1 MTSRFVKNEYYC
13 VNQKD
18 IYFKV
23 PDGRLKLRII
33 NSQSG
38 ELIFYKRKESK
49 KIRVSNYIISRTKDF
64 KNLSEILSVNFEILV
79 IVKKKR
85 KIFIFD
91 NIRIHLDKVENLG
104 EFLEF
109 EIVYDNYE
117 QAKKQ
122 MKFLINY
129 FKLNRNNFINNS
141 YSDLLIEKLKQ
152 KGK

>member
-1 MTSRFVKNEYYC
+1 
-13 VNQKD
+13 
-18 IYFKV
+18 
-23 PDGRLKLRII
+23 LRII

-64 KNLSEILSVNFEILV
+64 KNLSEILSLNFEILV
-79 IVKKKR
+79 IVKKER

-141 YSDLLIEKLKQ
+141 YSDLLMEKLKQ

>member
-1 MTSRFVKNEYYC
+1 M
-13 VNQKD
+13 
-18 IYFKV
+18 
-23 PDGRLKLRII
+23 RII

-64 KNLSEILSVNFEILV
+64 KNLSEILSLNFEILV
-79 IVKKKR
+79 IVKKER

-141 YSDLLIEKLKQ
+141 YSDLLMEKLKQ

>member
-1 MTSRFVKNEYYC
+1 M
-13 VNQKD
+13 
-18 IYFKV
+18 
-23 PDGRLKLRII
+23 
-33 NSQSG
+33 
-38 ELIFYKRKESK
+38 
-49 KIRVSNYIISRTKDF
+49 
-64 KNLSEILSVNFEILV
+64 
-79 IVKKKR
+79 KKKR
-85 KIFIFD
+85 EIFIFD

-141 YSDLLIEKLKQ
+141 YSDLLLEKLKQ